1 MSLEITTD
9 MIQVDEQLRT
19 EQWLRG
25 SLTLTHVVVKSRR
38 VKNSE
43 RGDEAQIELSVRY
56 TNPNKPKHRWTGASS
71 SLILTP
77 WQARALALSICP
89 ELANA

>member
-1 MSLEITTD
+1 MSLELSTE
-9 MIQVDEQLRT
+9 MIQVDDQLRT
-19 EQWLRG
+19 EQWIRG
-25 SLTLTHVVVKSRR
+25 TRNVSHVVVQSRR

-43 RGDEAQIELSVRY
+43 RGDEAQIELTVRY

-77 WQARALALSICP
+77 RQARALALSICP
-89 ELANA
+89 ELAT